1 MNNYKD
7 QIDKS
12 VPSINYRNDEINS
25 IVSNVSGKELNDR
38 PVEDK
43 PMADLM
49 QLVFGDIL
57 DQEEIQ

>member
-7 QIDKS
+7 QVDKS

-49 QLVFGDIL
+49 QFIFGDIL

>member
-25 IVSNVSGKELNDR
+25 IINNVSGKELNDR

-49 QLVFGDIL
+49 QFVFGDIL
-57 DQEEIQ
+57 NQEEIQ